1 MAQIVTDPAGA
12 IFTHPHPPR
21 IWDFFAEYTTQQT
34 NGVVRPPPRSGESLY
49 ITDIYI
55 QVNAAVTVTLVE
67 GTAAAGSSN
76 TLFKFIG
83 AAQADGV
90 ARSYRVP
97 KKLPPGVALTVT
109 TSGAVTVEVEV
120 HGYTG
125 Q

>member
-1 MAQIVTDPAGA
+1 MSQIVTDGSGTLFA
-12 IFTHPHPPR
+12 HPHPPR

-34 NGVVRPPPRSGESLY
+34 NGVVRAAPRAGDSLY

-67 GTAAAGSSN
+67 GPAAAGASN

-97 KKLPPGVALTVT
+97 KKLPPGVPLTVT
-109 TSGAVTVEVEV
+109 TSAAVTVEVEV
-120 HGYTG
+120 HGYTA